1 MPSYSFYV
9 TMTQTAKFT
18 VDAPSEDA
26 ARELW
31 RRAENASPLAETI
44 AREVDRCDPTWD
56 TEFLGRDE
64 DMGLDV
70 TRVAK
75 RADETHER
83 DLERLFLADF
93 AEGPAPSQAGSSL
106 ESRMRALMPAWKQV
120 DHELALRGLTAPVGV
135 AGLALAAQKAGLLAE
150 GDESGISYVL
160 DPEGREGDRLPER
173 ADDLFAPV
181 LEGLERDLA
190 AGARRPQALLGCMVG
205 TDDLGPIP
213 AFVAVSWDGTVDC
226 GPAGLRPRVPAAGV
240 VEIAESLRR
249 LPGGTDRIRLERTSL
264 APVSR
269 ETDPGDVWQ
278 VREYN
283 EGELVQTCSADA
295 HGLFPVGDGWIWE
308 AVPSRQRHV
317 SRAPE
322 AADLIA
328 SATKARAGESRPQVP
343 RQSRSRGL

>member
-70 TRVAK
+70 TRVAQ

-83 DLERLFLADF
+83 DLERLFLSDF
-93 AEGPAPSQAGSSL
+93 AEGPALSQVGPGL
-106 ESRMRALMPAWKQV
+106 ESRMCALMSAWKQV

-135 AGLALAAQKAGLLAE
+135 AGLALAAQRAGLLAE

-160 DPEGREGDRLPER
+160 DPEGREGARLPER
-173 ADDLFAPV
+173 ADDLFASV
-181 LEGLERDLA
+181 LEGFERDLA
-190 AGARRPQALLGCMVG
+190 AGVRRPQALLGCMVG
-205 TDDLGPIP
+205 TDDLGPVP
-213 AFVAVSWDGTVDC
+213 AFVMVGWDGTVDR

-240 VEIAESLRR
+240 VEVAESLRR
-249 LPGGTDRIRLERTSL
+249 LPGGTDRIRLERVPL
-264 APVSR
+264 YR
-269 ETDPGDVWQ
+269 EADPRRAWRVL
-278 VREYN
+278 EYN
-283 EGELVQTCSADA
+283 ETEPVQGCFADER
-295 HGLFPVGDGWIWE
+295 GLFPVGDGWVWE
-308 AVPSRQRHV
+308 AVPSRPRDLT
-317 SRAPE
+317 RAP
-322 AADLIA
+322 AARDLIA
-328 SATKARAGESRPQVP
+328 SATKARAGEARPQVP
-343 RQSRSRGL
+343 HQSRSRGL